1 MSDKKVRKNTKGIPR
16 VTDKVIAMSDADR
29 AKWFA
34 EKCAKLNE
42 AQKNEVQKRL
52 ETALSEGRKPK
63 KVNFV
68 ILFSGRTVAELKQA
82 SAALTVAMANAEKA
96 EVETLNRI
104 IAKAEAQKK
113 ILEDAAKEKAATAAT
128 V

>member
-1 MSDKKVRKNTKGIPR
+1 MSDKKVRKSTKGIPR

-42 AQKNEVQKRL
+42 AQKNEIQARL
-52 ETALSEGRKPK
+52 TKAMSDGRKPR
-63 KVNFV
+63 KVNFAT
-68 ILFSGRTVAELKQA
+68 LFDGRPVAELIAAKE
-82 SAALTVAMANAEKA
+82 ALTAAMANAEKA
-96 EVETLNRI
+96 EVENLNRI

-113 ILEDAAKEKAATAAT
+113 ALEAAKAEAQKTAK